1 MAAGKKL
8 GGLVIFLIIAAIL
21 VMWGIKTNNRMVTAE
36 ENVSKAWGNVENAYQ
51 RRADLIPNLVETV
64 KGVADYEKSTLEA
77 VIEARAKA
85 TQTTLDASDLTEE
98 NMAAF
103 QAAQDNLSQSLGRL
117 LVAVERYPEL
127 KATES
132 FKELQAQLE
141 GTENRISVEHNK
153 FNEAVQPYNSMIRKF
168 PASIIAK
175 IAGFDKKAY
184 FQAAQGSDQAP
195 KVQF

>member
-8 GGLVIFLIIAAIL
+8 GGWLIFLIVAAIL
-21 VMWGIKTNNRMVTAE
+21 VLWGVKTNNRMVTAE

-64 KGVADYEKSTLEA
+64 KGVAEYEKSTLEA

-103 QAAQDNLSQSLGRL
+103 QAAQDNLSQSLSRL

-127 KATES
+127 KATEN

-141 GTENRISVEHNK
+141 GTENRIAVERNK

-168 PASIIAK
+168 PASIVAK

-184 FQAAQGSDQAP
+184 FKAAEGSDQAP

>member
-1 MAAGKKL
+1 MIL
-8 GGLVIFLIIAAIL
+8 LIIAAIL

-64 KGVADYEKSTLEA
+64 KGVAEYEKSTLEA

-85 TQTTLDASDLTEE
+85 SQTTIDPENLTEE

-117 LVAVERYPEL
+117 MVVVERYPEL

-141 GTENRISVEHNK
+141 GTENRINVERNK
-153 FNEAVQPYNSMIRKF
+153 FNEAVQPYNSLVRKF
-168 PASIIAK
+168 PASIVAK

-184 FQAAQGSDQAP
+184 FKASEGSDQAP
-195 KVQF
+195 KVEF

>member
-1 MAAGKKL
+1 MATSKKL
-8 GGLVIFLIIAAIL
+8 GGLLILLGVVVLL
-21 VMWGIKTNNRMVTAE
+21 VGWGVKTNNRMVTAE

-64 KGVADYEKSTLEA
+64 KGVADYERSTLEA

-141 GTENRISVEHNK
+141 GTENRISVERNK

-168 PASIIAK
+168 PASIVAR

>member
-1 MAAGKKL
+1 MAAGKKF
-8 GGLVIFLIIAAIL
+8 GGLLALLIVVALL
-21 VMWGIKTNNRMVTAE
+21 VLWGVKTNNRMVTAE

-141 GTENRISVEHNK
+141 GTENRISVERNK

>member
-141 GTENRISVEHNK
+141 GTENRIAVERNK

>member
-1 MAAGKKL
+1 MAAGKTF
-8 GGLVIFLIIAAIL
+8 GGLLVILIIAAIL
-21 VMWGIKTNNRMVTAE
+21 VVWGVKTNNRMVTAE

-64 KGVADYEKSTLEA
+64 KGVAEYEKSTLEA

-85 TQTTLDASDLTEE
+85 TQTTLDASNLTEE

-103 QAAQDNLSQSLGRL
+103 QAAQDNLSQTLGRL
-117 LVAVERYPEL
+117 MVVLERYPEL
-127 KATES
+127 QATQN
-132 FKELQAQLE
+132 FRELQAQLE
-141 GTENRISVEHNK
+141 GTENRIAVERNK

-168 PASIIAK
+168 PASIVAK

-184 FQAAQGSDQAP
+184 FQAAEGSDQAP

>member
-8 GGLVIFLIIAAIL
+8 GGLVILLIIAAIL
-21 VMWGIKTNNRMVTAE
+21 VMWGIKTNNKMVAAE

-64 KGVADYEKSTLEA
+64 KGVAEYEKSTLEA

-85 TQTTLDASDLTEE
+85 TQTTLEASDLTEE
-98 NMAAF
+98 NMASF
-103 QAAQDNLSQSLGRL
+103 QAAQDNLSQTLGRL
-117 LVAVERYPEL
+117 MVVLERYPEL
-127 KATES
+127 QATQN
-132 FKELQAQLE
+132 FRELQAQLE
-141 GTENRISVEHNK
+141 GTENRISVERNK

-184 FQAAQGSDQAP
+184 FKAAEGSDQAP

>member
-8 GGLVIFLIIAAIL
+8 GGWLIFLIVAAIL
-21 VMWGIKTNNRMVTAE
+21 VLWGVKTNNRMVTAE

-51 RRADLIPNLVETV
+51 SRADLIPNLVETV

-141 GTENRISVEHNK
+141 GTENRISVERNK

-168 PASIIAK
+168 PASIVAK

-184 FQAAQGSDQAP
+184 FKAAEGSDQAP

>member
-8 GGLVIFLIIAAIL
+8 GGWLIFLIVAAIL
-21 VMWGIKTNNRMVTAE
+21 VLWGVKTNNKMVTAE

-64 KGVADYEKSTLEA
+64 KGVAEYEKSTLEA

-103 QAAQDNLSQSLGRL
+103 QAAQDNLSQSLSRL

-127 KATES
+127 KATEN

-141 GTENRISVEHNK
+141 GTENRIAVERNK

-168 PASIIAK
+168 PASIVAK

-184 FQAAQGSDQAP
+184 FKAAEGSDQAP

>member
-1 MAAGKKL
+1 MAAGKKF
-8 GGLVIFLIIAAIL
+8 GGLLALLIVVALL
-21 VMWGIKTNNRMVTAE
+21 VLWGVKTNNRMVTAE

-141 GTENRISVEHNK
+141 GTENRISVERNK

-168 PASIIAK
+168 PASIVAK

>member
-8 GGLVIFLIIAAIL
+8 GGLVILLIIAAIL
-21 VMWGIKTNNRMVTAE
+21 VMWGIKTNNKMVAAE

-64 KGVADYEKSTLEA
+64 KGVAEYEKSTLEA

-98 NMAAF
+98 NMASF
-103 QAAQDNLSQSLGRL
+103 QAAQDNLSQTLGRL
-117 LVAVERYPEL
+117 MVVLERYPEL
-127 KATES
+127 QATQN
-132 FKELQAQLE
+132 FRELQAQLE
-141 GTENRISVEHNK
+141 GTENRISVERNK

-168 PASIIAK
+168 PASIVAK

-184 FQAAQGSDQAP
+184 FKAAEGSDQAP

>member
-141 GTENRISVEHNK
+141 GTENRISVERNK

>member
-8 GGLVIFLIIAAIL
+8 GGWLIFLIVAAVL
-21 VMWGIKTNNRMVTAE
+21 VLWGVKTNNRMVTAE

-64 KGVADYEKSTLEA
+64 KGVAEYEKSTLEA

-103 QAAQDNLSQSLGRL
+103 QAAQDNLSQSLSRL

-127 KATES
+127 KATEN

-141 GTENRISVEHNK
+141 GTENRIAVERNK

-168 PASIIAK
+168 PASIVAK

-184 FQAAQGSDQAP
+184 FKAAEGSDQAP

>member
-1 MAAGKKL
+1 MAAGKKF
-8 GGLVIFLIIAAIL
+8 GGLLVLLIIAAIL
-21 VMWGIKTNNRMVTAE
+21 VVWGVKTNNRMVAAE
-36 ENVSKAWGNVENAYQ
+36 EEVSKAWGNVENAYQ

-64 KGVADYEKSTLEA
+64 KGVAEYEKSTLEA

-85 TQTTLDASDLTEE
+85 SQTTLDASDLTEE

-117 LVAVERYPEL
+117 MVVVERYPEL
-127 KATES
+127 KATEN

-141 GTENRISVEHNK
+141 GTENRIAVERNK

-168 PASIIAK
+168 PASIVAK

-184 FQAAQGSDQAP
+184 FKAAEGSDQAP
-195 KVQF
+195 QVQF

>member
-8 GGLVIFLIIAAIL
+8 GGLLIFLIIAAVL

-36 ENVSKAWGNVENAYQ
+36 ENVSKAWSNVENAYQ

-64 KGVADYEKSTLEA
+64 KGVAEYEKSTLEA

-117 LVAVERYPEL
+117 MVTLERYPEL
-127 KATES
+127 KATEN

-141 GTENRISVEHNK
+141 GTENRIAVERNK
-153 FNEAVQPYNSMIRKF
+153 FNEAVLPYNSMIRKF
-168 PASIIAK
+168 PASIVAK
-175 IAGFDKKAY
+175 IAGFEKKAY
-184 FQAAQGSDQAP
+184 FKAAEGSDQAP

>member
-8 GGLVIFLIIAAIL
+8 GGLVILLIIAAIL
-21 VMWGIKTNNRMVTAE
+21 VMWGIKTNNKMVAAE

-64 KGVADYEKSTLEA
+64 KGVAEYEKSTLEA

-85 TQTTLDASDLTEE
+85 SQTTLDASDLTEE

-117 LVAVERYPEL
+117 MVVVERYPEL
-127 KATES
+127 QATQN
-132 FKELQAQLE
+132 FRELQAQLE
-141 GTENRISVEHNK
+141 GTENRIAVERNK

-168 PASIIAK
+168 PASIVAK

-184 FQAAQGSDQAP
+184 FKAAEGSDQAP

>member
-1 MAAGKKL
+1 MAAGKKF
-8 GGLVIFLIIAAIL
+8 GGLLVILIIAAIL
-21 VMWGIKTNNRMVTAE
+21 VVWGVKTNNRMVTAE

-64 KGVADYEKSTLEA
+64 KGVAEYEKSTLEA

-85 TQTTLDASDLTEE
+85 SQTTLDASDLTEE

-117 LVAVERYPEL
+117 MVVVERYPEL
-127 KATES
+127 QATQN
-132 FKELQAQLE
+132 FRELQAQLE
-141 GTENRISVEHNK
+141 GTENRIAVERNK

-168 PASIIAK
+168 PASIVAK

-184 FQAAQGSDQAP
+184 FKAAEGSDQAP

>member
-1 MAAGKKL
+1 MAAGKKF
-8 GGLVIFLIIAAIL
+8 GGLLALLIVVALL
-21 VMWGIKTNNRMVTAE
+21 VLWGVKTNNRMVTAE

-141 GTENRISVEHNK
+141 GTENRISVERNK

-175 IAGFDKKAY
+175 LAGFDKKAY

>member
-8 GGLVIFLIIAAIL
+8 GGLLIFLIIAAVL

-36 ENVSKAWGNVENAYQ
+36 ENVSKAWSNVENAYQ

-64 KGVADYEKSTLEA
+64 KGVAEYEKSTLEA

-117 LVAVERYPEL
+117 MVTLERYPEL
-127 KATES
+127 KATEN

-141 GTENRISVEHNK
+141 GTENRIAVERNK
-153 FNEAVQPYNSMIRKF
+153 FNEAVLPYNSMIRKF
-168 PASIIAK
+168 TASIVAK
-175 IAGFDKKAY
+175 IAGFEKKAY
-184 FQAAQGSDQAP
+184 FKAAEGSDQAP

>member
-8 GGLVIFLIIAAIL
+8 GGWLIFLIVAAIL
-21 VMWGIKTNNRMVTAE
+21 VLWGVKTNNRMVTAE

-141 GTENRISVEHNK
+141 GTENRISVERNK

>member
-8 GGLVIFLIIAAIL
+8 GGWLIFLIVAAIL
-21 VMWGIKTNNRMVTAE
+21 VLWGVKTNNRMVTAE

-141 GTENRISVEHNK
+141 GTENRISVERNK

-168 PASIIAK
+168 PASIVAK

-184 FQAAQGSDQAP
+184 FKAAEGSDQAP

>member
-1 MAAGKKL
+1 
-8 GGLVIFLIIAAIL
+8 
-21 VMWGIKTNNRMVTAE
+21 
-36 ENVSKAWGNVENAYQ
+36 
-51 RRADLIPNLVETV
+51 
-64 KGVADYEKSTLEA
+64 
-77 VIEARAKA
+77 
-85 TQTTLDASDLTEE
+85 
-98 NMAAF
+98 MAAF

-141 GTENRISVEHNK
+141 GTENRISVERNK

-168 PASIIAK
+168 PASIVAK

>member
-8 GGLVIFLIIAAIL
+8 GGWLIVLILAAVCVL
-21 VMWGIKTNNRMVTAE
+21 WGVKTNNRMVAAE
-36 ENVSKAWGNVENAYQ
+36 ESVSKAWGNVENAYQ

-85 TQTTLDASDLTEE
+85 TQTTIDASELTEE

-141 GTENRISVEHNK
+141 GTENRINVERNK
-153 FNEAVQPYNSMIRKF
+153 FNEAVQPYNSFIRKF
-168 PASIIAK
+168 PASIVAK
-175 IAGFDKKAY
+175 IAGFDTKAY
-184 FQAAQGSDQAP
+184 FKAAAGSDQAP
-195 KVQF
+195 QVQF

>member
-8 GGLVIFLIIAAIL
+8 GGWLILLIIAAVL
-21 VMWGIKTNNRMVTAE
+21 VLWGIKTNNRMVAAE

-64 KGVADYEKSTLEA
+64 KGVAEYEKSTLEA
-77 VIEARAKA
+77 VIEARSKA
-85 TQTTLDASDLTEE
+85 SQTTLDPTNLTEE

-103 QAAQDNLSQSLGRL
+103 QTAQDNLSQALNRL
-117 LVAVERYPEL
+117 MVVVERYPEL
-127 KATES
+127 KATEN

-141 GTENRISVEHNK
+141 GTENRIAVERNK
-153 FNEAVQPYNSMIRKF
+153 FNEAVQPYNSMVRKF
-168 PASIIAK
+168 PASIVAK

-184 FQAAQGSDQAP
+184 FKAAEGSDQAP
-195 KVQF
+195 KVEF

>member
-8 GGLVIFLIIAAIL
+8 GGWLIVLILAAICVL
-21 VMWGIKTNNRMVTAE
+21 WGVKTNNRMVAAE
-36 ENVSKAWGNVENAYQ
+36 ESVSKAWGNVENAYQ

-64 KGVADYEKSTLEA
+64 KGVADYERSTLEA

-85 TQTTLDASDLTEE
+85 TQTTIDASELTEE

-141 GTENRISVEHNK
+141 GTENRINVERNK
-153 FNEAVQPYNSMIRKF
+153 FNEAVQPYNSFIRKF
-168 PASIIAK
+168 PASIVAK
-175 IAGFDKKAY
+175 IAGFDTKAY
-184 FQAAQGSDQAP
+184 FKAAAGSDQAP
-195 KVQF
+195 QVQF

>member
-21 VMWGIKTNNRMVTAE
+21 VMWGVKTNNRMVTAE

-141 GTENRISVEHNK
+141 GTENRISVERNK

-168 PASIIAK
+168 PASIVAK

>member
-1 MAAGKKL
+1 MATSKKL
-8 GGLVIFLIIAAIL
+8 GGLLILLGVVVLL
-21 VMWGIKTNNRMVTAE
+21 VGWGVKTNNRMVTAE

-64 KGVADYEKSTLEA
+64 KGVADYERSTLEA

-127 KATES
+127 KATEN

-141 GTENRISVEHNK
+141 GTENRIAVERNK

-168 PASIIAK
+168 PASIVAR

>member
-8 GGLVIFLIIAAIL
+8 GGWLIVLILAAICVL
-21 VMWGIKTNNRMVTAE
+21 WGVKTNNRMVAAE
-36 ENVSKAWGNVENAYQ
+36 ESVSKAWGNVENAYQ
-51 RRADLIPNLVETV
+51 RHADLIPNLVETV

-85 TQTTLDASDLTEE
+85 TQTTIDASELTEE

-141 GTENRISVEHNK
+141 GTENRINVERNK
-153 FNEAVQPYNSMIRKF
+153 FNEAVQPYNSFIRKF
-168 PASIIAK
+168 PASIVAK
-175 IAGFDKKAY
+175 IAGFDTKAY
-184 FQAAQGSDQAP
+184 FKAAAGSDQAP
-195 KVQF
+195 QVQF

>member
-1 MAAGKKL
+1 MAAGKTF
-8 GGLVIFLIIAAIL
+8 GGLLVILIIAAIL
-21 VMWGIKTNNRMVTAE
+21 VVWGVKTNNRMVTAE

-64 KGVADYEKSTLEA
+64 KGVAEYEKSTLEA

-85 TQTTLDASDLTEE
+85 TQTTLDASNLTEE

-103 QAAQDNLSQSLGRL
+103 QAAQDNLSQTLGRL
-117 LVAVERYPEL
+117 MVVLERYPEL
-127 KATES
+127 QATQN
-132 FKELQAQLE
+132 FRELQAQLE
-141 GTENRISVEHNK
+141 GTENRISVERNK

-168 PASIIAK
+168 PASIVAK

-184 FQAAQGSDQAP
+184 FKAAEGSDQAP

>member
-141 GTENRISVEHNK
+141 GTENRISVERNK

-184 FQAAQGSDQAP
+184 FQAAQDSDQAP

>member
-8 GGLVIFLIIAAIL
+8 GGLVILLIIAAIL

-64 KGVADYEKSTLEA
+64 KGVAEYEKSTLEA

-85 TQTTLDASDLTEE
+85 SQTTIDPENLTEE

-117 LVAVERYPEL
+117 MVVVERYPEL

-141 GTENRISVEHNK
+141 GTENRINVERNK
-153 FNEAVQPYNSMIRKF
+153 FNEAVQPYNSLVRKF
-168 PASIIAK
+168 PASIVAK

-184 FQAAQGSDQAP
+184 FKSAEGSDQAP
-195 KVQF
+195 KVEF

>member
-8 GGLVIFLIIAAIL
+8 GGLVILLIIAAIL

-64 KGVADYEKSTLEA
+64 KGVAEYEKSTLEA

-98 NMAAF
+98 NMATF
-103 QAAQDNLSQSLGRL
+103 QAAQDNLSQTLGRL
-117 LVAVERYPEL
+117 MVVLERYPEL
-127 KATES
+127 QATQN
-132 FKELQAQLE
+132 FRELQAQLE
-141 GTENRISVEHNK
+141 GTENRIAVERNK

-168 PASIIAK
+168 PASIVAK

-184 FQAAQGSDQAP
+184 FKAAEGSDQAP

>member
-141 GTENRISVEHNK
+141 GTENRISVERNK

-184 FQAAQGSDQAP
+184 FQAAQGSDEAP

>member
-8 GGLVIFLIIAAIL
+8 GGLVILLIIAAIL

-64 KGVADYEKSTLEA
+64 KGVAEYEKSTLEA

-85 TQTTLDASDLTEE
+85 SQTTIDPENLTEE

-117 LVAVERYPEL
+117 MVVVERYPEL

-141 GTENRISVEHNK
+141 GTENRINVERNK
-153 FNEAVQPYNSMIRKF
+153 FNEAVQPYNSLVRKF
-168 PASIIAK
+168 PASIVAK

-184 FQAAQGSDQAP
+184 FKASEGSDQAP
-195 KVQF
+195 KVEF